1 MNKMYAFGIDL
12 KMDDYGIEDFL
23 IAAGDAINNV
33 RKPLL
38 KKKVKAKIKRGKVH
52 IRIKVKF
59 TDGTK
64 MKFKHKSPFSFG
76 TPLMELTEQ
85 ELVEQLKKQG
95 VSMPQQGEPEG
106 EEKVIGFDTSNI
118 K

>member
-23 IAAGDAINNV
+23 IAVGDAINNV

-38 KKKVKAKIKRGKVH
+38 KKKVKAKIKHGKVH
-52 IRIKVKF
+52 IRVKVKF
-59 TDGTK
+59 VDGTK
-64 MKFKHKSPFSFG
+64 MKFKHKSPFSFD

-85 ELVEQLKKQG
+85 QLVEQLQKQG
-95 VSMPQQGEPEG
+95 VQMPAKGEEV